1 MTETMSNIAGI
12 IVIVLLCL
20 MVLSLLLCGVSMLM
34 DSIGE
39 WKERKAKIPPKKWK
53 GDKK

>member
-1 MTETMSNIAGI
+1 MNEMVGNVMGI

-20 MVLSLLLCGVSMLM
+20 MVITLLTLGVSVLM

-39 WKERKAKIPPKKWK
+39 WKERKAKMPPKKWK
-53 GDKK
+53 GTK